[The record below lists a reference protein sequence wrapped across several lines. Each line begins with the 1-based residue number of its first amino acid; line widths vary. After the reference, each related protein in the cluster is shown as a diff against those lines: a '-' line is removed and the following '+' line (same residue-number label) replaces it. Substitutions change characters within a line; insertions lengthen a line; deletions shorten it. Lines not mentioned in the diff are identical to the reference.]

1 MAAWRRLGRGPMIIP
16 GPCRPGGDRELQRRR
31 HPARWHPTEA
41 RSLSSQGDASEPAGR
56 VPAALK
62 LAITPSR
69 RRRRLGDLPQHC
81 LHRSSPAYRHSCR
94 KSALDTFIEF
104 VVPATA
110 ALDAHSLE
118 TIRFEI
124 LNNAVAFLG
133 ISKDRIRVQI
143 IEDPGTQ

>member
-1 MAAWRRLGRGPMIIP
+1 LPTPILTSVPTLIP
-16 GPCRPGGDRELQRRR
+16 
-31 HPARWHPTEA
+31 T
-41 RSLSSQGDASEPAGR
+41 
-56 VPAALK
+56 
-62 LAITPSR
+62 
-69 RRRRLGDLPQHC
+69 
-81 LHRSSPAYRHSCR
+81 
-94 KSALDTFIEF
+94 ALDTFIEF

-110 ALDAHSLE
+110 ALDAHGLE